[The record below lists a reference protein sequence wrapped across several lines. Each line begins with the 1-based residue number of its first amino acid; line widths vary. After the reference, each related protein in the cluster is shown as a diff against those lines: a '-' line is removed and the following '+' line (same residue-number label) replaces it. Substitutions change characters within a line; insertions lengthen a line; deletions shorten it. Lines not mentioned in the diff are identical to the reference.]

1 MRMLGPINSGSAAG
15 SNGSATATGTSDVIV
30 SGKFLGAYIKYND
43 TPPATTDVTIKTKGD
58 SPAVPSITLLAV
70 SDANTSGIFLVRK
83 QAVDTSA
90 AAITGEYVPI
100 PVWTDKIQVVI
111 AQANAGD
118 NVDVWVLM
126 E

>member
-1 MRMLGPINSGSAAG
+1 MLGPINSGSAAG